1 MLPVGINSNKKK
13 KKEPKERF
21 TKDEIPLKKYA
32 VQSIRHVRKQR
43 LEMNKD
49 FELRIH
55 KLKTQYWDNV
65 KKEYD
70 ELRILED
77 GVFSSIMEKEM
88 FFNLY
93 WVVLY
98 KR

>member
-1 MLPVGINSNKKK
+1 MLPVGINSK
-13 KKEPKERF
+13 KKEKKERF

-32 VQSIRHVRKQR
+32 VQSIKHVRKQR

-55 KLKTQYWDNV
+55 KLKTQYWDRES
-65 KKEYD
+65 KEYD
-70 ELRILED
+70 EIRILED
-77 GVFSSIMEKEM
+77 GIFSSIMEKEM

-93 WVVLY
+93 GDILY
-98 KR
+98 KK